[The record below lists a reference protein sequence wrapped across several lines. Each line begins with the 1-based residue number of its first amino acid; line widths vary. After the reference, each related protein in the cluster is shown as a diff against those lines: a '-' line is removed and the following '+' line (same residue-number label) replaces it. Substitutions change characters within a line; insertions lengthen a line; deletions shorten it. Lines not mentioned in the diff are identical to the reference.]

1 MFGFNFGNKK
11 IIGIDVGTSSLKIV
25 ELELK
30 NDKPHLSNYA
40 WMPLFGGANKN
51 IKADPNF
58 FETILPEYLKKIISE
73 AEIKGKEAYVAIPA
87 FGGLITLID
96 FPQMIEKDLE
106 QAIRFE
112 ASKYIPTSLDEI
124 VLSWEI
130 VKNGDDSD
138 DVKNPKN
145 KSLKNIFGEKKSEKK
160 DEILEK
166 KERTEVLLVAS
177 SKKQI
182 INYEK
187 AVKSAGLKVRGV
199 EIESIA
205 MVNSLIGNDLGNFII
220 IDIGARI
227 CNIIYIEKG
236 VIKINRNIDA
246 GGEDFTR
253 VIEKSVGVS
262 GERAEM
268 MKKSEKNLF
277 SSESN
282 IHFSTL
288 DVITSEVFR
297 VIETLSRGDRK
308 TQIEAI
314 VLSGGTAQLNGLAEF
329 FQNKFNIK
337 TIIGNPFSR
346 IDYNKKLES
355 TLSMM
360 KGQFSVCLG
369 LALSGIQDFM
379 RKK

>member
-1 MFGFNFGNKK
+1 
-11 IIGIDVGTSSLKIV
+11 
-25 ELELK
+25 
-30 NDKPHLSNYA
+30 
-40 WMPLFGGANKN
+40 
-51 IKADPNF
+51 
-58 FETILPEYLKKIISE
+58 LPEYLKKIINE

-112 ASKYIPTSLDEI
+112 ANKYIPTSLDEI

-130 VKNGDDSD
+130 VKNGNDLEA
-138 DVKNPKN
+138 VKNPEN
-145 KSLKNIFGEKKSEKK
+145 KSLRNIFGEKKTEKK
-160 DEILEK
+160 DKVSEK
-166 KERTEVLLVAS
+166 NARTEVLLVAS

-182 INYEK
+182 IDYEK

-205 MVNSLIGNDLGNFII
+205 MINSLIGNDLGNFII
-220 IDIGARI
+220 VDIGARI

-236 VIKINRNIDA
+236 IIKINRNIDA

-268 MKKSEKNLF
+268 MKKSEKNFF
-277 SSESN
+277 SPESN

-288 DVITSEVFR
+288 DSITSEISG
-297 VIETLSRGDRK
+297 VIETLARWDEK
-308 TQIEAI
+308 KQIESI
-314 VLSGGTAQLNGLAEF
+314 VLSGGTAQFNGLAEF

-337 TIIGNPFSR
+337 TIIGNPFGR
-346 IDYNKKLES
+346 IDYDKKLES
-355 TLSMM
+355 TLGMM

-369 LALSGIQDFM
+369 LALSGIQNFM